1 MTHINQ
7 RVNAIMGVIIAIM
20 LVITSIL
27 FSLYF
32 NLNQKNTEVEDLQA
46 LINTDYIII
55 DFVRGDYIFKSGDDI
70 QLAVTVNNLTTNTIS
85 VNVVYRVNKLN
96 DGVWYALD
104 TDPNVYEYYITELRK
119 TDQIPGVN
127 VYTPT
132 SFVSEQTEKWEI
144 GEYRVQ
150 LVYSYNFLTP
160 KEDSTTIQ
168 LSIV

>member
-7 RVNAIMGVIIAIM
+7 RVNATMGVIIAIM

-32 NLNQKNTEVEDLQA
+32 SLNQKNTEVEDLQA
-46 LINTDYIII
+46 LIDTDYIII
-55 DFVRGDYIFKSGDDI
+55 DFVQGDYIFKAGDDI
-70 QLAVTVNNLTTNTIS
+70 QLAVTVNNLTTNTIP
-85 VNVVYRVNKLN
+85 VNVVYRVNRFDN
-96 DGVWYALD
+96 GAWYALD
-104 TDPNVYEYYITELRK
+104 TDPNLYEYYITEPRN
-119 TDQIPGVN
+119 TDQIPGIN

-132 SFVSEQTEKWEI
+132 SFISEQTKKWEL

-150 LVYSYNFLTP
+150 LVYSYDFLTP
-160 KEDSTTIQ
+160 KEDSATIQ